1 MSLRKTYLLVGF
13 VALALLGL
21 ALAGTGE
28 TVSEAAPLLGFTDTP
43 VPVATSTPLPPPPT
57 NTPPPPP
64 PTPTDV
70 LVVLPT
76 DTPRPQQKRQPV
88 PTPTLIPILPESGHP
103 EDGLVS
109 PWMVGGIAL
118 LLGYLVLW
126 SGQRHREASRPPLD
140 PPAQ

>member
-1 MSLRKTYLLVGF
+1 MSLKRTYLLGGF

-21 ALAGTGE
+21 ALVDTGE

-43 VPVATSTPLPPPPT
+43 VPVVPTPLPPAPT

-64 PTPTDV
+64 PTSTPA
-70 LVVLPT
+70 PPAN
-76 DTPRPQQKRQPV
+76 TPRPQEKRQTV
-88 PTPTLIPILPESGHP
+88 PTPIPILPESGHP
-103 EDGLVS
+103 EKGLVS

-126 SGQRHREASRPPLD
+126 SGQRHREPSRPSSD
-140 PPAQ
+140 PPSQS

>member
-43 VPVATSTPLPPPPT
+43 VPAATSTPLPPPPT
-57 NTPPPPP
+57 NTPPPLP
-64 PTPTDV
+64 PTPTPV
-70 LVVLPT
+70 TVVPPT
-76 DTPRPQQKRQPV
+76 NTPKPQQKRQPV
-88 PTPTLIPILPESGHP
+88 PTPTTIPILPESGLP
-103 EDGLVS
+103 EEGLVS

-118 LLGYLVLW
+118 FLGWLVLW
-126 SGQRHREASRPPLD
+126 SGQQRRTPSRPPLD
-140 PPAQ
+140 PPSQ

>member
-1 MSLRKTYLLVGF
+1 MSLKRIYLLGALVT
-13 VALALLGL
+13 LALLGL
-21 ALAGTGE
+21 ALADTGE

-43 VPVATSTPLPPPPT
+43 EPVSTPLPPPPT

-76 DTPRPQQKRQPV
+76 DTPRPQQRQQPV
-88 PTPTLIPILPESGHP
+88 STPTLIPILPESGHP

-109 PWMVGGIAL
+109 PWMIGGIAL

-126 SGQRHREASRPPLD
+126 SSQRHREPSRPLSD
-140 PPAQ
+140 PPSQ